1 MYVFL
6 CEDSPEGIFLPV
18 STMPG
23 RAALDTT
30 IFPCRSTPEK
40 RTMICSAL
48 TGISHRIYK
57 KVRK

>member
-6 CEDSPEGIFLPV
+6 CEDSPEGIFTGV
-18 STMPG
+18 YDAWES
-23 RAALDTT
+23 RLDTT

-48 TGISHRIYK
+48 TGMSHRIYK
-57 KVRK
+57 KE